1 MRDSFEQSFRGF
13 DRTRYPIW
21 RDWLANSGSHPLRR
35 EIANRLRAAG
45 VLDLDGAEF
54 GW

>member
-1 MRDSFEQSFRGF
+1 MRDSFEQSCRGF

-21 RDWLANSGSHPLRR
+21 RDWLAEGVTHPRRR
-35 EIANRLRAAG
+35 EVANRLRTTG
-45 VLDLDGAEF
+45 VLDLDGAEL